1 MKQLSIFL
9 LTSVIFTGSAFADV
23 VPDPRNEHGIP
34 YPPERTSSSY
44 GTIVAGA
51 ALAAALGIGGAMAIR
66 HLRDQQD
73 KPKTSDGAPVPAAV
87 ENK

>member
-1 MKQLSIFL
+1 MKWVAASL
-9 LTSVIFTGSAFADV
+9 LACVVTGSAFADL

-34 YPPERTSSSY
+34 YPPEKTSSSY

-51 ALAAALGIGGAMAIR
+51 ALAAALGIGGTLAIR

-73 KPKTSDGAPVPAAV
+73 KSKPSDGAPAPVGV

>member
-1 MKQLSIFL
+1 MKWLALSLFAC
-9 LTSVIFTGSAFADV
+9 VVMGSAVADV

-34 YPPERTSSSY
+34 YPPERTASSY

-51 ALAAALGIGGAMAIR
+51 ALAAALGIGGALAIR

-73 KPKTSDGAPVPAAV
+73 KSKTSDGAPVPAAA

>member
-1 MKQLSIFL
+1 MKGIAASMFFCVAMSG
-9 LTSVIFTGSAFADV
+9 SVRADL

-34 YPPERTSSSY
+34 YPPERTSSSC

-51 ALAAALGIGGAMAIR
+51 ALAAALGIGGALAIR